1 MPAHYYYY
9 VVYFR
14 QRQIFKFRAI
24 SKAAEIEIYKTMVK
38 PAVVCGSETWHMTGV
53 DMKRLKTWERN
64 KILRRIY
71 GPLVEQVIW
80 RIRTNW
86 QLQKLCKGLAILAD
100 IKKKNIGMNRT
111 SSKNGSWEGS

>member
-1 MPAHYYYY
+1 MLAHYYY

-14 QRQIFKFRAI
+14 QGLIFTVRAI
-24 SKAAEIEIYKTMVK
+24 SKAVEIQINKTMVK
-38 PAVVCGSETWHMTGV
+38 PAVVCGSETWHMPGV
-53 DMKRLKTWERN
+53 DMKRLKTWER

-80 RIRTNW
+80 RIRTNRELW
-86 QLQKLCKGLAILAD
+86 ELCKGLAILAD
-100 IKKKNIGMNRT
+100 IKKKKAGMNRT

>member
-14 QRQIFKFRAI
+14 QKQIFTFRAI
-24 SKAAEIEIYKTMVK
+24 SKEIEINKTMVK
-38 PAVVCGSETWHMTGV
+38 PPVVCGSETWHITGV
-53 DMKRLKTWERN
+53 DMKRLKTWER

-71 GPLVEQVIW
+71 GPLVEQVTW

-86 QLQKLCKGLAILAD
+86 ELRELHKGLAILGD
-100 IKKKNIGMNRT
+100 IKKKKIGMNRT
-111 SSKNGSWEGS
+111 SSKNGSWKGS